1 LVVCITASKFNESNL
16 WSGRWRSVYRVA
28 FQEEKKVKVSGTM
41 KVNVHYYEKG
51 NIQLNTS
58 KEYGETISGK
68 DDVFADI
75 VAAIS
80 KVEGAFQKDIDTACN
95 NLTETFKGLRRRLP
109 INGTLFNFGAT
120 GQHNLVDNMTKGKKN

>member
-1 LVVCITASKFNESNL
+1 
-16 WSGRWRSVYRVA
+16 
-28 FQEEKKVKVSGTM
+28 M

-68 DDVFADI
+68 DDIYTDI
-75 VAAIS
+75 ANAIS
-80 KVEGAFQKDIDTACN
+80 KVEGAFQRDIDTACN

-109 INGTLFNFGAT
+109 ISGTLFNFAAT
-120 GQHNLVDNMTKGKKN
+120 GQHNLVDGMVKGKKIK